1 MLPIFRRA
9 GPGDEAAIQHL
20 TDRAYQKWVPLIGR
34 KPKPMTADYAVAVRD
49 HEIEL
54 LLDMAGEVAG
64 LIEVIPGEGHLLIE
78 NLAVDPEAQGCGYGK
93 QLVARVEAAA
103 RERGLGTVRLYTNKL
118 FAANVAFYQRLGYAI
133 DREEEF
139 RGGVIVHMSKSV

>member
-9 GPGDEAAIQHL
+9 GPGDEAAIQDL
-20 TDRAYQKWVPLIGR
+20 THRAYQKWVPVIGR

-54 LLDMAGEVAG
+54 LLDARGVVVG
-64 LIEVIPGEGHLLIE
+64 LVQVIPAADHLLIE
-78 NLAVDPEAQGCGYGK
+78 NLAVDPEAQGLGYGK

-103 RERGLGTVRLYTNKL
+103 RERGLGIVRLYTNKF
-118 FAANVAFYQRLGYAI
+118 FAANVAFYQRLGYAT